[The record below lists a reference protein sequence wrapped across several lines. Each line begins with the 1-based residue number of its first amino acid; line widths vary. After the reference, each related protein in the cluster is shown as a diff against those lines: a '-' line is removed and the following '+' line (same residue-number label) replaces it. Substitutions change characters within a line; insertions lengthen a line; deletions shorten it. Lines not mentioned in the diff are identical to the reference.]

1 MSTAE
6 KYINPFTDFGFK
18 KLFGTEPNKDLLID
32 FLNQVLPE
40 KHRIQDLT
48 YARTEHLGNSE
59 ADRKAVFDL
68 YCIGANGDRFIVEM
82 QKAKQNYFK
91 DRSVYYASFPIQ
103 EQAKKGD
110 WNYQLSAV
118 YLVGILDFVF
128 SEDETERLVRHE
140 VQLKDQINRVF
151 YDKLTFIYL
160 EMPNFNKSVAE
171 LETNFDRWMY
181 VLQQLPGLENRP
193 AVLKD
198 RIFQKVFETAEI
210 AKFSP
215 DDKVKYEESLKY
227 YRDLKNVVDTSY
239 EEGKAEGIA
248 EGETKGKIEI
258 ARQMKLDGESID
270 KIIRY
275 TGLSAQDIENI

>member
-18 KLFGTEPNKDLLID
+18 KLFGTELNKDLLID

-40 KHRIQDLT
+40 KHQIQDLT

-82 QKAKQNYFK
+82 QKAKQNFFK

-110 WNYQLSAV
+110 WNYQLSAI
-118 YLVGILDFVF
+118 YMVGVLDFVF
-128 SEDETERLVRHE
+128 SEDEAEQMVRHQ
-140 VQLKDQINRVF
+140 VQLKDQTNRVF

-160 EMPNFNKSVAE
+160 EMPNFNKSEVE

-181 VLQQLPGLENRP
+181 VLQQLPSLENRP
-193 AVLKD
+193 AALKD
-198 RIFQKVFETAEI
+198 RVFQKVFETAEI

-239 EEGKAEGIA
+239 EEGKAEGI
-248 EGETKGKIEI
+248 EERNIEI
-258 ARQMKLDGESID
+258 ARQMKSDGESIE